1 MRPKK
6 TASKNGELI
15 EKKKRRSK
23 KQFQTVRGMRDI
35 LPKEQPYWQKVRKV
49 AEKVAQDYGYQRIDT
64 PIVEFKE
71 VFEKGTGTGTDIV
84 EKEMFMFKTKGG
96 DTVCLRPEGTPSI
109 ARAYIQHGMKNL
121 PKPIKLFY
129 IGPMYRYERPQ
140 EGRYREL
147 FQFGFEVFG
156 EKDPIL
162 DAQLIQI
169 ANRIL
174 KSIGIKNFSFQLN
187 SIGCEECR
195 PNYRKLLISYLN
207 NRRRSLCM
215 DCKKRLKKN
224 PLRVLDCKEEKCQ
237 QVISQAPQMIDHLCP
252 DCKKHFTFLLEC
264 LDELEIHFS
273 INPHL
278 VRGLDY
284 YTKTVFEIWPD
295 GKEER
300 QVALGGGGRYDRLVE
315 TLGGNSTPAV
325 GFACGMDRIVA
336 EMKKKEVKISSSS
349 QPKIFLVQL
358 GDLAKKKS
366 LKIFE
371 QLETSGVSVAESFGK
386 GNLRSQLRQANQMKV
401 DFVLI
406 IGQREALDET
416 IILKDMNSG
425 SQEVITFS
433 KVVNELKKRIKKLAE
448 ERLNNSGKGIKNLK
462 SNRKNTKG
470 ALKRSSKS
478 TTLKKTKL
486 NKKLSEKKK
495 TRSSSN
501 KIRRSRKK

>member
-1 MRPKK
+1 MGRKK
-6 TASKNGELI
+6 TVIVVEKEKLIKSKR
-15 EKKKRRSK
+15 EK
-23 KQFQTVRGMRDI
+23 FQNVRGMRDI
-35 LPKEQPYWQKVRKV
+35 LPNDQPYWQKVRKI

-64 PIVEFKE
+64 PIVELKNL
-71 VFEKGTGTGTDIV
+71 FEKGTGPGTDIV
-84 EKEMFMFKTKGG
+84 EKEMFVFKTKGG
-96 DTVCLRPEGTPSI
+96 DNVCLRPEGTPSVV
-109 ARAYIQHGMKNL
+109 RSYIQHGMKSL
-121 PKPIKLFY
+121 PKPVKLFY

-140 EGRYREL
+140 DGRYREM

-169 ANRIL
+169 ANRIF
-174 KSIGIKNFSFQLN
+174 KGIGIKKFSFQLN

-195 PNYRKLLISYLN
+195 PSYRKLLISYLN
-207 NRRRSLCM
+207 NRKNALCM

-237 QVISQAPQMIDHLCP
+237 QVISQAPQMIDHLCTN
-252 DCKKHFTFLLEC
+252 CKKHFTFLLEC
-264 LDELEIHFS
+264 LDELEIQFT

-284 YTKTVFEIWPD
+284 YTKTVFEIWS
-295 GKEER
+295 EEDAG
-300 QVALGGGGRYDRLVE
+300 QIALGGGGRYDKLVE
-315 TLGGNSTPAV
+315 FLGGASTPAV

-336 EMKKKEVKISSSS
+336 EMKKREVKINCLN

-366 LKIFE
+366 LRIFE
-371 QLETSGVSVAESFGK
+371 QLESSGISVAESFGK

-433 KVVNELKKRIKKLAE
+433 KVVSELKKRLKRLAE
-448 ERLNNSGKGIKNLK
+448 EKLNNSGKRNIRNLEGFAK
-462 SNRKNTKG
+462 SSL
-470 ALKRSSKS
+470 LKAGKMTNKMKKS
-478 TTLKKTKL
+478 
-486 NKKLSEKKK
+486 
-495 TRSSSN
+495 
-501 KIRRSRKK
+501 

>member
-1 MRPKK
+1 LFWLQKMGRRKK
-6 TASKNGELI
+6 VIND
-15 EKKKRRSK
+15 EKKVSVNSK
-23 KQFQTVRGMRDI
+23 KGKFQTVRGMRDI
-35 LPKEQPYWQKVRKV
+35 LPNEQPYWQKVRRV
-49 AEKVAQDYGYQRIDT
+49 AEKVAQEYGYQRIDT
-64 PIVEFKE
+64 PVVEFKNL
-71 VFEKGTGTGTDIV
+71 FEKGTGPGTDIV
-84 EKEMFMFKTKGG
+84 EKEMFVFKTKGG
-96 DTVCLRPEGTPSI
+96 DNVCLRPEGTPSV
-109 ARAYIQHGMKNL
+109 ARAYIQHGMRSL
-121 PKPIKLFY
+121 PKPVKLFY
-129 IGPMYRYERPQ
+129 MGPMYRYERPQ
-140 EGRYREL
+140 EGRYREM

-169 ANRIL
+169 ASRIF
-174 KSIGIKNFSFQLN
+174 KGIGIKKFSFQLN

-207 NRRRSLCM
+207 NRKNALCM

-237 QVISQAPQMIDHLCP
+237 QVISQAPQMIDHLCS

-264 LDELEIHFS
+264 LDELEIQFN

-284 YTKTVFEIWPD
+284 YTKTVFEIWPE
-295 GKEER
+295 GEEEG
-300 QVALGGGGRYDRLVE
+300 QVALGGGGRYDKLVE
-315 TLGGNSTPAV
+315 TLGGTSTPAV

-336 EMKKKEVKISSSS
+336 EMKKREVKVNLSS

-371 QLETSGVSVAESFGK
+371 QLESSGISVAESFGR

-433 KVVNELKKRIKKLAE
+433 KVVSELKKRLKKLAE
-448 ERLNNSGKGIKNLK
+448 EKLNNSGKKNLK
-462 SNRKNTKG
+462 NIKLNSSSS
-470 ALKRSSKS
+470 AASKS
-478 TTLKKTKL
+478 FSKKRARTT
-486 NKKLSEKKK
+486 KKK
-495 TRSSSN
+495 N
-501 KIRRSRKK
+501 KS